1 MTWTRLVRD
10 VITYVQNEVHHMR
23 LGIVREPAVLCMQT
37 GRISSSKLKNKDD
50 ALRKVAVTL
59 RRIIKLAD
67 ARALFAP

>member
-1 MTWTRLVRD
+1 
-10 VITYVQNEVHHMR
+10 MR